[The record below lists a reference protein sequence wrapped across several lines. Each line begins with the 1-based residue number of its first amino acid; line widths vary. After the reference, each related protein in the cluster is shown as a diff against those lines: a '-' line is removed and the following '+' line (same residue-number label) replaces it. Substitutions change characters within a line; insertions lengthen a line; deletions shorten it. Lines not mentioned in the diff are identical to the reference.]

1 MIFQDATLLLFHR
14 QVQMSRKDLLPTA
27 SR

>member
-1 MIFQDATLLLFHR
+1 MIFQDATLPLFYR
-14 QVQMSRKDLLPTA
+14 QVQMSRKNLLPTI

>member
-1 MIFQDATLLLFHR
+1 MIFQDATLLLFQR
-14 QVQMSRKDLLPTA
+14 QVQMSRKNLLPTV